1 MDKESLKQE
10 IEELLKLYSKGDI
23 AFDGVVSKLYSFLD
37 NQLSDS
43 SAFLGSLEIDEDLLN
58 EAKEFAKG
66 KKNVST
72 SDLQKRFRIGYARA
86 SRIIDKLEEA

>member
-23 AFDGVVSKLYSFLD
+23 TSDGVVSKLYSFIN

-43 SAFLGSLEIDEDLLN
+43 SAFLDSLGIDEELLS

>member
-23 AFDGVVSKLYSFLD
+23 TSDGVVSKLYSFIN

-43 SAFLGSLEIDEDLLN
+43 SALS
-58 EAKEFAKG
+58 
-66 KKNVST
+66 
-72 SDLQKRFRIGYARA
+72 
-86 SRIIDKLEEA
+86 II